1 MQPGTRLG
9 RYTIGE
15 LIGRGGMGAVYRA
28 TDTALG
34 RDVAIKVLPPEVAG
48 DPERLDRF
56 RREARALAAL
66 NHPHIVTI
74 YSVEQDGDVHFL
86 TMELVPGQPLDRLL
100 SGQGLPIDRVRQVA
114 AAVADALVA
123 AHEKGIIH
131 RDLKPANIMVGDVG
145 QTKVL
150 DFGLSKIAAG
160 SAAAKSSAAGSVT
173 HLSTEAGT
181 VLGTPAYMS
190 PEQVSGRAVDE
201 RTDIFSLGVLLYEMV
216 TGVRPFTGQ
225 SSAELTSS
233 ILRDEPRPVADLRST
248 TPGGLSS
255 VIARCLEKH
264 AASRFSS
271 MIEVRDALTSS
282 AGSHVIEAPAGGA
295 SIAVLPFKNLS
306 ADADSEFFSD
316 GLAEEILNAL
326 SQIDDLRVAARMS
339 SFSFKGQN
347 VAVGEIGAKLH
358 VATVLDGSVRR
369 TGNHIR
375 VTAQLIEAANGF
387 QLWSGRYDRELADVF
402 DVQDEIAR
410 AIVGK
415 LKITLTA
422 AESNRLV
429 KQATTSVEAYD
440 LYLRG
445 RALLIKRG
453 KHAVFGF
460 ECLKRAV
467 ELDPKFAAAWAGLAD
482 AYTVRGYTGS
492 APGADVMPKALTA
505 ARRAVALDPEVGEAH
520 CALAAAL
527 LFGEHD
533 YALARAEFQRGL
545 ELSPRYTQ
553 GRAWY
558 GLFSLQWV
566 GGRLQEGLA
575 EVRRAYENDPLSAY
589 SASLL
594 GIASGTAG
602 ELADALKYGRL
613 GAEREPD
620 AFLSHWVLA
629 LALTWTGQPDAGIA
643 EFRRAAEHS
652 GHAVHPISQM
662 AHAYSKAGKIMEAK
676 AIHDE
681 LLARRAR
688 EYVPWSALALTA
700 SSFGDM
706 DAAIEFAHQAA
717 DEREPPLLSFARVF
731 PDWQR
736 LRDDPRFADVL
747 RRLALPP
754 L

>member
-86 TMELVPGQPLDRLL
+86 TMELVSGQPLDRVL
-100 SGQGLPIDRVRQVA
+100 SGQALPIDRVRQVA
-114 AAVADALVA
+114 VAVADALVA

-131 RDLKPANIMVGDVG
+131 RDLKPANIMVGAGG

-173 HLSTEAGT
+173 HLATEVGT

-190 PEQVSGRAVDE
+190 PEQLSGRAVDE

-216 TGVRPFTGQ
+216 TGVRPFTGP

-271 MIEVRDALTSS
+271 MTEVRDALSS
-282 AGSHVIEAPAGGA
+282 ADFPGTAAPAGGA

-326 SQIDDLRVAARMS
+326 SQIDDLRVAARTS

-369 TGNHIR
+369 DGSQIR
-375 VTAQLIEAANGF
+375 VTVQLIEAANGF

-410 AIVGK
+410 AIAAK
-415 LKITLTA
+415 LKVTLTA

-445 RALLIKRG
+445 RALLLKRG
-453 KHAVFGF
+453 KHSVFGF

-482 AYTVRGYTGS
+482 AYSARGWTGA
-492 APGADVMPKALTA
+492 APGGDVMPKALTA

-527 LFGEHD
+527 LYGEHD
-533 YALARAEFQRGL
+533 YTLARAEFERGL

-558 GLFSLQWV
+558 GLFCLQWV

-575 EVRRAYENDPLSAY
+575 EVRRAYDHDPLSAY
-589 SASLL
+589 SASVL
-594 GIASGTAG
+594 GMASGTAG
-602 ELADALKYGRL
+602 DSADALKYGRL
-613 GAEREPD
+613 GAEREPE
-620 AFLSHWVLA
+620 AFLSHFVLA
-629 LALTWTGQPDAGIA
+629 LALTWSGQPEAGIA

-652 GHAVHPISQM
+652 GHAVHPIAQM
-662 AHAYSKAGKIMEAK
+662 AYAYSRAGKIMEAR
-676 AIHDE
+676 AIHEE